1 MGVGAGRTEDGG
13 SLVLAGARIS
23 SSKRPSHACALP
35 RPSSQLSHIYTQ
47 RILNTSLF
55 PILSALY
62 KTRSEAERPE
72 EAPFPTP
79 KLSQGLEELLLP
91 VAQALGSG
99 VGARETGSWARPAGS
114 PTLLPKEEL
123 GLERGR
129 KQDQPSCPES

>member
-79 KLSQGLEELLLP
+79 KLSQGLEELLFP
-91 VAQALGSG
+91 VAQALGAKPFRSLNTSL
-99 VGARETGSWARPAGS
+99 VSVI
-114 PTLLPKEEL
+114 
-123 GLERGR
+123 
-129 KQDQPSCPES
+129 

>member
-1 MGVGAGRTEDGG
+1 MLT
-13 SLVLAGARIS
+13 GARIS
-23 SSKRPSHACALP
+23 SSKGPSHACALP

-72 EAPFPTP
+72 EAPFTTP

-91 VAQALGSG
+91 VAQASRSA
-99 VGARETGSWARPAGS
+99 VGAGEAGSWARPAGS
-114 PTLLPKEEL
+114 PTLLPKGEP
-123 GLERGR
+123 GLEQGR